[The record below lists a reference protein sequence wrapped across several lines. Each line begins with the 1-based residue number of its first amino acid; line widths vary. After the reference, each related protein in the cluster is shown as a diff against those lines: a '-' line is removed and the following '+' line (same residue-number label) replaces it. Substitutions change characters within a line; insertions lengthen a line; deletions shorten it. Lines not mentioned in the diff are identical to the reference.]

1 MAGHRQFFLVS
12 CGFVALSFLVL
23 SVFHRISPSSDLSRN
38 EDSQLTPEET
48 RLRAQNIVKA
58 REDQLLHTIRDLK
71 HVMKRQIQKIG
82 MTQQPAEHKQ
92 ENELKK
98 DLHVIDKAW
107 SKLRKID
114 HVKSK
119 TIQMSQSTSDQS
131 KLEKEASKYDSKAKS
146 DLMKSQKYQT
156 MAADDDK
163 TYQQIMK
170 TAESFDQKLRN
181 AMEKIHQDKGQPM
194 VKRQIIS
201 ANPPRVHHVAQVQ
214 KPSLKTVSKLS
225 RDDLE
230 IEQALKE
237 ADVFK
242 KLVSQ
247 RLSHAAAGSH
257 KRKAQSNILLWAKA
271 SDAASRGDWASVHHF
286 CSQQKDEV
294 ACRKVLAKQASSSP
308 CDPLK
313 PGYMKCLGIRAT
325 GAPLT

>member
-114 HVKSK
+114 HVG
-119 TIQMSQSTSDQS
+119 
-131 KLEKEASKYDSKAKS
+131 L
-146 DLMKSQKYQT
+146 
-156 MAADDDK
+156 
-163 TYQQIMK
+163 
-170 TAESFDQKLRN
+170 N
-181 AMEKIHQDKGQPM
+181 C
-194 VKRQIIS
+194 
-201 ANPPRVHHVAQVQ
+201 
-214 KPSLKTVSKLS
+214 SL
-225 RDDLE
+225 
-230 IEQALKE
+230 
-237 ADVFK
+237 
-242 KLVSQ
+242 
-247 RLSHAAAGSH
+247 
-257 KRKAQSNILLWAKA
+257 
-271 SDAASRGDWASVHHF
+271 
-286 CSQQKDEV
+286 
-294 ACRKVLAKQASSSP
+294 
-308 CDPLK
+308 
-313 PGYMKCLGIRAT
+313 PGC
-325 GAPLT
+325 

>member
-1 MAGHRQFFLVS
+1 
-12 CGFVALSFLVL
+12 
-23 SVFHRISPSSDLSRN
+23 
-38 EDSQLTPEET
+38 
-48 RLRAQNIVKA
+48 
-58 REDQLLHTIRDLK
+58 
-71 HVMKRQIQKIG
+71 
-82 MTQQPAEHKQ
+82 
-92 ENELKK
+92 
-98 DLHVIDKAW
+98 
-107 SKLRKID
+107 
-114 HVKSK
+114 
-119 TIQMSQSTSDQS
+119 MSQSTSDQS

-201 ANPPRVHHVAQVQ
+201 ANPPRVHHVAQVRIERCCLCRTSDTKQVQ

-294 ACRKVLAKQASSSP
+294 ACRFTRYECLVQVVS
-308 CDPLK
+308 DPGTSGKFWQNK
-313 PGYMKCLGIRAT
+313 PRHHHAIR
-325 GAPLT
+325 